1 LVEVVEHLHGSLK
14 GAAHERER
22 LTQKRKRLLKLYRDG
37 YLEDKE
43 FSSEMATVELALQAL
58 EAPVG
63 DTVSVEEVL
72 VAGKQ
77 MPELAALWQV
87 ATVQERREMI
97 MLLLEPGGLLYDL
110 QEQRIIAL
118 RPRPAFLPTLRLL
131 DRIVEDQ
138 DTPGLLVV
146 TA

>member
-1 LVEVVEHLHGSLK
+1 
-14 GAAHERER
+14 
-22 LTQKRKRLLKLYRDG
+22 
-37 YLEDKE
+37 
-43 FSSEMATVELALQAL
+43 MATVELALQAL

-72 VAGKQ
+72 AAGKQ